1 MTPRA
6 TNSSYRI
13 KFHDTYDICLIY
25 LRGAVPD
32 ADILANSVSHLSAL
46 QTSQSNSDCAD
57 TVDDKEAQNLKDAE
71 NVAEEPVEVRAT
83 KIISRMEN
91 AMERLDLDAIF
102 GMGATD
108 LDDEDEEAVMTTAG
122 SSDNFEM
129 ANQENSI
136 STSTTSILRNYLRED
151 LSDEISDFYNN
162 NLPTEFHEDSQI
174 ASFWSLSV
182 ANIEWRHMRQASE
195 MLKDQGAYVPK
206 SIKEADRSRD
216 WFWENGRPLYSQR
229 LPSVPVVSAEVKPA
243 FHHLNFQ
250 GFPVYHK
257 SSTPPEVSLW
267 LAFTAHRKRLYH
279 DFSRQ
284 GVITSQATKLMDPF
298 MFSGREHL
306 LKGSGSQ
313 LRDAVI
319 GCVHKAYKGEGTWL
333 SDRYDDD
340 EQEPINSDIEKG
352 HVYKYRDAAGDVQ
365 YPLQVP
371 HEMSPADYDEVS
383 FNDGEDS
390 YTREPT
396 RWDSYKA
403 YRCAVPS
410 RLCIVE
416 SADYGSFG
424 EEPLIPCL
432 QSAEE
437 ASAVVEVKLI
447 DGEVNII
454 CGQADEDIE
463 AENHDFYGSCGS
475 ASSHDEAS
483 TTEPKPATKPDSGDL
498 LAEGLESSAEFQEA
512 SWEVVLDGLR
522 ALKPFI
528 DRKFDFQATGEEDL
542 EDASEVFQDGICFLL
557 FQMSQLLIL
566 PDIEIPFKP
575 GFNEKFYG
583 PLAIAVGHKA
593 FELAGRVFSR
603 LW

>member
-1 MTPRA
+1 M
-6 TNSSYRI
+6 
-13 KFHDTYDICLIY
+13 
-25 LRGAVPD
+25 
-32 ADILANSVSHLSAL
+32 
-46 QTSQSNSDCAD
+46 
-57 TVDDKEAQNLKDAE
+57 DDKEAQILKDAE
-71 NVAEEPVEVRAT
+71 NAAEGSVEVRAT
-83 KIISRMEN
+83 KIISRLEN
-91 AMERLDLDAIF
+91 AMENLDLDAIF
-102 GMGATD
+102 EMGATD
-108 LDDEDEEAVMTTAG
+108 LDDEDEEAVMTTAS
-122 SSDNFEM
+122 SSDNVEM
-129 ANQENSI
+129 AKQEKSI
-136 STSTTSILRNYLRED
+136 STSSTSILRNYLRED
-151 LSDEISDFYNN
+151 LSDEISEFYDN
-162 NLPTEFHEDSQI
+162 NLPLEFHKDSQI
-174 ASFWSLSV
+174 ASFWWLSV
-182 ANIEWRHMRQASE
+182 ANVEWRHMRQASE
-195 MLKDQGAYVPK
+195 TLKDQGAYVPK

-216 WFWENGRPLYSQR
+216 WFWENGRPLDSQR
-229 LPSVPVVSAEVKPA
+229 LPSVSVVSAEVKPA

-250 GFPVYHK
+250 GSPVYHK

-319 GCVHKAYKGEGTWL
+319 GCVHKAYKGRGTWL
-333 SDRYDDD
+333 SGRYDDD

-352 HVYKYRDAAGDVQ
+352 HVYKYRDAAGDIQ

-371 HEMSPADYDEVS
+371 HEISPADYDEVS

-396 RWDSYKA
+396 RWNSYKA

-416 SADYGSFG
+416 CADYGSLG
-424 EEPLIPCL
+424 EEPFIPFL

-447 DGEVNII
+447 DGEFNII
-454 CGQADEDIE
+454 SGQADEDIE
-463 AENHDFYGSCGS
+463 AENHDFYGSCGP
-475 ASSHDEAS
+475 ASGHDEAS
-483 TTEPKPATKPDSGDL
+483 TTEPKPATKQDSRDL
-498 LAEGLESSAEFQEA
+498 AAEWLESSAEFQEV
-512 SWEVVLDGLR
+512 SWEDVLDDLR
-522 ALKPFI
+522 ALQPFI
-528 DRKFDFQATGEEDL
+528 DLEFDFQATGGEDV
-542 EDASEVFQDGICFLL
+542 EDASEEFQDGICFLL
-557 FQMSQLLIL
+557 CQMSELLML
-566 PDIEIPFKP
+566 PEIPECSLDEIPFKP

-583 PLAIAVGHKA
+583 SLAIAVGHKA
-593 FELAGRVFSR
+593 FELAGRVFSH